1 MRQVLNRYKS
11 FYLVIYISHVLV
23 ILIYSVYVY
32 HSSYKDKAHLRE
44 VYVMEAAAKEST
56 AKRDKTVTLATAAMM
71 AALCYAGYAVFPA
84 FNASGTKIHIG
95 NSFVVLG
102 SFLTGG
108 VYGGLAGAVG
118 LSLADVLGGFAASAP
133 RTFICKFMIGLVSGT
148 VAHKLGHLSKD
159 HPAGY
164 ITKWS
169 ALAAIAGLA
178 FNCVFEPSLKYV
190 WYTVLTPNADKAAS
204 AIKALLA
211 LTTYTTFINAIINSV
226 LAVIMYAA
234 IRPALKKA
242 GLFREI

>member
-1 MRQVLNRYKS
+1 MN
-11 FYLVIYISHVLV
+11 
-23 ILIYSVYVY
+23 
-32 HSSYKDKAHLRE
+32 
-44 VYVMEAAAKEST
+44 MTMTTNST
-56 AKRDKTVTLATAAMM
+56 PARRDKTVTLATAAMM
-71 AALCYAGYAVFPA
+71 AALCYAGYAIFPS
-84 FNASGTKIHIG
+84 FNASGTKIHLG
-95 NSFVVLG
+95 NAFVVLG

-108 VYGGLAGAVG
+108 VYGGLAGAIG
-118 LSLADVLGGFAASAP
+118 LSLADILGGYAASAP
-133 RTFICKFMIGLVSGT
+133 RTFICKLLIGLISGT
-148 VAHKLGHLSKD
+148 VAHKVAHLSEE

-169 ALAAIAGLA
+169 AISAISGFA

-211 LTTYTTFINAIINSV
+211 VTTYTTLINAVINSV

-234 IRPALKKA
+234 VRPALKKA